1 MGVCLLPRKEIHR
14 IKGRPFS
21 STVAGGSAKDVL
33 PFLLARGKEMA
44 MELLKYIIPAAALI
58 IVQLIISFKQDEVNV
73 VRQNMAIDAIKE
85 DIKRLEEKQDKHNQL
100 IERMVKV
107 EASDKAQWK
116 QIDEMKEKI

>member
-1 MGVCLLPRKEIHR
+1 
-14 IKGRPFS
+14 
-21 STVAGGSAKDVL
+21 
-33 PFLLARGKEMA
+33 

-58 IVQLIISFKQDEVNV
+58 IVQLIISFKQDEVNT
-73 VRQNMAIDAIKE
+73 VRQNMAIETIKA

-116 QIDEMKEKI
+116 HIDELKGKL